1 MESSSSDSRAPPRL
15 TTFLR
20 AHFRERSG
28 DKKGDDVDRYWYA
41 SDVDEAYVARAK
53 QMGEEEGGFDNGS
66 ATTKTT
72 SSSSFRQPRIKRPRI
87 ETRHF

>member
-53 QMGEEEGGFDNGS
+53 QMGEEEGGFNSKRDDEDDIIFIIS
-66 ATTKTT
+66 AN
-72 SSSSFRQPRIKRPRI
+72 R
-87 ETRHF
+87 E